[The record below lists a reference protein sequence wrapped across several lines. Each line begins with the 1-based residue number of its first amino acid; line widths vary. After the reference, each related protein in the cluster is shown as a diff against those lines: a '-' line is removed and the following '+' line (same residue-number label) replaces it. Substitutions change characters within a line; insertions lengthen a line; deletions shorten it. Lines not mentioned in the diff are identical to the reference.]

1 MTKKHRPALA
11 PVCFR
16 KLKEVDPELG
26 KVTGQFW
33 ATVWGTERAL
43 PPRYKY
49 LIAFGMA
56 MAAGRDRQ
64 ATREM
69 IKAYGAGATLDE
81 LRETFM
87 LIPWNFGV
95 SYFCSEVST
104 GTPMHAFELIVE
116 LEGAGMAR
124 GQVVEQLKTQLQSQI
139 GFEAPESQ

>member
-1 MTKKHRPALA
+1 MTKKLKPALA

-16 KLKEVDPELG
+16 KLKTVDPELG

-56 MAAGRDRQ
+56 IAVGRDRQ

-69 IKAYGAGATLDE
+69 IKAYGAGVTLDE

-104 GTPMHAFELIVE
+104 GTPMRAFEIIVE
-116 LEGAGMAR
+116 AEEAGITR
-124 GQVVEQLKTQLQSQI
+124 EEVVEQLKTRLKSQI
-139 GFEAPESQ
+139 GFEDE

>member
-1 MTKKHRPALA
+1 VTKKLRPALA

-16 KLKEVDPELG
+16 KLKTVDPELG
-26 KVTGQFW
+26 KVTAQFW

-56 MAAGRDRQ
+56 LAAGRDRQ
-64 ATREM
+64 ATREL

-104 GTPMHAFELIVE
+104 GTPMRAFELIVE
-116 LEGAGMAR
+116 SERAGIAR
-124 GQVVEQLKTQLQSQI
+124 AKIVEQLKTRLKSQI
-139 GFEAPESQ
+139 GFEGE

>member
-1 MTKKHRPALA
+1 MTKKLRPALA

-16 KLKEVDPELG
+16 KLKAVDPELG
-26 KVTGQFW
+26 KVTAQFW

-56 MAAGRDRQ
+56 LAAGRDRQ
-64 ATREM
+64 ATREL

-104 GTPMHAFELIVE
+104 RTPMRAFELIVE
-116 LEGAGMAR
+116 LEGAGIAR
-124 GQVVEQLKTQLQSQI
+124 EKIVEQLKTRLKSQI
-139 GFEAPESQ
+139 GFEGE

>member
-1 MTKKHRPALA
+1 MTKKLRPALA

-16 KLKEVDPELG
+16 KLKTVDPELG
-26 KVTGQFW
+26 KVTAQFW

-56 MAAGRDRQ
+56 LAAGRDRQ
-64 ATREM
+64 ATREL

-104 GTPMHAFELIVE
+104 GTPMRAFELIVE
-116 LEGAGMAR
+116 LEGASIAR
-124 GQVVEQLKTQLQSQI
+124 AKIVEQLKTRLKSQI
-139 GFEAPESQ
+139 GFEGE

>member
-1 MTKKHRPALA
+1 MTQKHHPALA
-11 PVCFR
+11 PMCFR

-26 KVTGQFW
+26 RVTGKFW

-49 LIAFGMA
+49 LIALGMA
-56 MAAGRDRQ
+56 LAAGRDRQ
-64 ATREM
+64 ATREL

-104 GTPMHAFELIVE
+104 GTPMRALELIAE
-116 LEGAGMAR
+116 LEGAGMTREA
-124 GQVVEQLKTQLQSQI
+124 VVKQLKTRLKSQI
-139 GFEAPESQ
+139 GFEGE

>member
-1 MTKKHRPALA
+1 MTEKHRPALA
-11 PVCFR
+11 PMCFR

-104 GTPMHAFELIVE
+104 GTPMRAFELIVE

-124 GQVVEQLKTQLQSQI
+124 GKVVEQLKTQLQSQI
-139 GFEAPESQ
+139 GFEAPE

>member
-26 KVTGQFW
+26 NVTGQFW

-56 MAAGRDRQ
+56 MAANRDRQ
-64 ATREM
+64 ASREM
-69 IKAYGAGATLDE
+69 IKAYSAGATLDE

-95 SYFCSEVST
+95 SYFCSEVSI
-104 GTPMHAFELIVE
+104 GTPMRAFELIIE
-116 LEGAGMAR
+116 LEESGMTR
-124 GQVVEQLKTQLQSQI
+124 EEIVGQLKTRFKSQI
-139 GFEAPESQ
+139 GFEGE

>member
-1 MTKKHRPALA
+1 
-11 PVCFR
+11 
-16 KLKEVDPELG
+16 
-26 KVTGQFW
+26 
-33 ATVWGTERAL
+33 L
-43 PPRYKY
+43 PLRYKY

-69 IKAYGAGATLDE
+69 IKAYGAGATPDE
-81 LRETFM
+81 LIETFM

-104 GTPMHAFELIVE
+104 GTPMRAGELIVE
-116 LEGAGMAR
+116 LEGAGMER
-124 GQVVEQLKTQLQSQI
+124 GQVVEQLKMQLQSQI